1 MLCLNL
7 ALGDY
12 MTIGEEIV
20 VQLDRIS
27 GDHCKL
33 MVEAPREVP
42 VFRGAVLERSGKK
55 RPDCVTDTPRW
66 HRREIPWSRSKAQA
80 LKAMRTVL
88 ERMDG
93 DDEDVRT
100 LRRQLEHMFP
110 SGEPD

>member
-1 MLCLNL
+1 M
-7 ALGDY
+7 
-12 MTIGEEIV
+12 
-20 VQLDRIS
+20 
-27 GDHCKL
+27 
-33 MVEAPREVP
+33 AP
-42 VFRGAVLERSGKK
+42 A
-55 RPDCVTDTPRW
+55 
-66 HRREIPWSRSKAQA
+66 EIPWSRSKAQA